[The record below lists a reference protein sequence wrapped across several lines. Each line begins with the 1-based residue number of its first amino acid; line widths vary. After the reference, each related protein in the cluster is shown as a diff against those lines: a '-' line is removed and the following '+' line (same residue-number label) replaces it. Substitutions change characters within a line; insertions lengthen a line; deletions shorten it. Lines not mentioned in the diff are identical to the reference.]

1 MSFITDMFK
10 PVPPKT
16 EAPAKAATENVE
28 NPGTKEGTDPNNPR
42 NHTENPLDSYAKM
55 FENATKKEDN
65 VAPSFSLDP
74 AVLADVSSKMDF
86 TRGLNPELMKKAQ
99 DGDAVAM
106 LQLIN
111 EVGRNSYR
119 ASLEHNTKLTET
131 HLAQRSEFE
140 SRRVQEGVK
149 QQLTSDALSS
159 NANYNHPVIKQ
170 ELNRIARDFANSPEY
185 ADASPQQIASAAKKY
200 LDDIHNAMNP
210 VDKSKDS
217 KGNTKPAEVDYMAYI
232 TG

>member
-1 MSFITDMFK
+1 MSFITDAFK
-10 PVPPKT
+10 AVL
-16 EAPAKAATENVE
+16 PAKEVPSKTVENKE
-28 NPGTKEGTDPNNPR
+28 NPGTKEGTDPNNPK

-55 FENATKKEDN
+55 FENATKKADN

-74 AVLADVSSKMDF
+74 TVLADVSSKMDF
-86 TRGLNPELMKKAQ
+86 TRGLNPELVKKAQ
-99 DGDAVAM
+99 EGDANSM
-106 LQLIN
+106 LQLIQ

-119 ASLEHNTKLTET
+119 ASLEHATKLTET
-131 HLAQRSEFE
+131 HLGQRSEFE

-200 LDDIHNAMNP
+200 LDDIHAAMNP
-210 VDKSKDS
+210 TDPKKDS
-217 KGNTKPAEVDYMAYI
+217 QGNKKPEEIDYMAYI
-232 TG
+232 NG